1 MIVNDELSRMQINA
15 VRPGTELNQGM
26 EFSSVKDAVSIGS
39 IASPVASLDTR
50 MLTSAISQE
59 DMERHEQAFRA
70 ISEARKKFDEVCSKY
85 QKTLAVKLTLD
96 GEDFPIVRAKD
107 LVRDYVRIMEK
118 VGIMD
123 YDALKE
129 AIRLQEQLEQK
140 SIDVLRRRNAE
151 ASNMVQAISGKL
163 WDIGR

>member
-15 VRPGTELNQGM
+15 IRPGTELNQGM

-59 DMERHEQAFRA
+59 DMERHEYVFRA
-70 ISEARKKFDEVCSKY
+70 ISEARKKFDEVCRECA
-85 QKTLAVKLTLD
+85 KTFAVSITLD
-96 GEDFPIVRAKD
+96 GDDFPVGRGKAY
-107 LVRDYVRIMEK
+107 VTDYVRIMEK

-151 ASNMVQAISGKL
+151 ASNMFQAISGKL